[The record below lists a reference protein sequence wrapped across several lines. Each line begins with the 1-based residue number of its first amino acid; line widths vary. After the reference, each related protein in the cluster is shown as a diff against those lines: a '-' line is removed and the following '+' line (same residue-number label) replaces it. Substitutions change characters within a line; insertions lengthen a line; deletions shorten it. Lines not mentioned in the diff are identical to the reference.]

1 MIAHEIE
8 DKLEPVC
15 LPTFAEGLL
24 SVLVIP
30 WVLWKFTTFL
40 ACISCLHRALKPIEA
55 MGWHGLKS
63 LCAVYT
69 ILWLCGTYKIPRNM
83 LQLLK
88 ACCKQC
94 IFQSSLFIFFVSLFL
109 FY

>member
-8 DKLEPVC
+8 DKLVPVC
-15 LPTFAEGLL
+15 LPTFAECLL
-24 SVLVIP
+24 GVLVIP

-40 ACISCLHRALKPIEA
+40 AFISCLHRALKPIEA
-55 MGWHGLKS
+55 MAWHILKS
-63 LCAVYT
+63 LCVVHT
-69 ILWLCGTYKIPRNM
+69 ILWLCGAYMIPRNM

-88 ACCKQC
+88 ACCRQH
-94 IFQSSLFIFFVSLFL
+94 IFQFSFFVFFSLFL